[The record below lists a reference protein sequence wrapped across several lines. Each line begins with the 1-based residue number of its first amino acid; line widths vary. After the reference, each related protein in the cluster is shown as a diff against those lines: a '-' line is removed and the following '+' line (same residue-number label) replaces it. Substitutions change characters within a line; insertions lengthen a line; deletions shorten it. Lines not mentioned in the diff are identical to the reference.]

1 MFIKRTLE
9 EKLKQAA
16 ERFPAITLTG
26 PRQSGKTTLVK
37 TAFPDYGYV
46 SLELPDMRAF
56 ALEDPK
62 GLLNQY
68 AGPVIFDEIQRV
80 PDLFSYIQV
89 AIDEKPE
96 IKGRFIL
103 TGSQNFL
110 MSERVSQSLAG
121 RTAVFKLLP
130 FSLAELE
137 NRKPIEIEKI
147 GVPEMAKLEVRKYK
161 TGRQLFET
169 LYAGFYPRIHHQ
181 GLDPRE
187 WLAPYYETY
196 IERDVRNV
204 VKVGDLETFSRF
216 VRLCAGRS
224 GQLLN
229 LSSLASDTGISHT
242 TARQW
247 ISVLEASYIV
257 TLLRPYYQ
265 NFGKRLVK
273 SPKLYFLD
281 TGLLC
286 YLLNIRNPDD
296 LFHRSERGAIFEA
309 FVISELVKNF
319 IHRGERPDV
328 YFWRDSAGHE
338 IDAVMPFG
346 DKLVAV
352 EIKSAQTISPSF
364 FKNLDFWF
372 RVVREKN
379 LFAVLIYGG
388 NELQIRS
395 NVVIRPW
402 FFL

>member
-1 MFIKRTLE
+1 MFVKRTLE
-9 EKLKQAA
+9 GKLKQAA
-16 ERFPAITLTG
+16 DKFPAITLTG

-37 TAFPDYGYV
+37 TAFPDYDYV

-56 ALEDPK
+56 ALEDPR

-110 MSERVSQSLAG
+110 VSERVSQSLAG
-121 RTAVFKLLP
+121 RTAVFELLP

-137 NRKPIEIEKI
+137 NRKPIEIEKMGDPDI
-147 GVPEMAKLEVRKYK
+147 AKPEVRKYK

-187 WLAPYYETY
+187 WLASYYETY

-204 VKVGDLETFSRF
+204 VRVGDLETFSRF

-229 LSSLASDTGISHT
+229 LSSLALDTGISHT

-338 IDAVMPFG
+338 IDVVMPFG

-352 EIKSAQTISPSF
+352 EIKSAQTINSSF

-372 RVVREKN
+372 RIVGEEN
-379 LFAVLIYGG
+379 TSAALIYGG
-388 NELQIRS
+388 DELQIRS
-395 NVVIRPW
+395 KVVIRPW